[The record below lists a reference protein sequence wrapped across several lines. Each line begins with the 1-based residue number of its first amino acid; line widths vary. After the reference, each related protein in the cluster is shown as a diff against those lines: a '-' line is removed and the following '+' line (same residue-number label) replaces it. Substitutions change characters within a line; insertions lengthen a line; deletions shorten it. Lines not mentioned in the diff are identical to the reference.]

1 MEVIEQF
8 INSTDRVMSEP
19 TNLLRHRIQTWMDPL
34 LISYKNA
41 EDKEAILSEY
51 NRVCD
56 GCYFMLI
63 VRRKQKFE
71 DARQA
76 CVSGLPTE
84 NLWKSLYEEDIFIRE
99 FCKINGYEFPF

>member
-1 MEVIEQF
+1 METIEQF
-8 INSTDRVMSEP
+8 INSTDVVMSEP
-19 TNLLRHRIQTWMDPL
+19 TNLLRHRVKTWMDPL
-34 LISYKNA
+34 LTSYKNA

-56 GCYFMLI
+56 GCYLMLL

-76 CVSGLPTE
+76 CVFGLPAE
-84 NLWKSLYEEDIFIRE
+84 DLWKSLYEEDSFIRE
-99 FCKINGYEFPF
+99 FCKIHGYKFPY